1 MIASAIKSFS
11 IQDFQHPS
19 IISYDILRRLP
30 ISPDS
35 RVLMLGI
42 RLGLRTMYCRI
53 VSGGRGRRG
62 KSTDMS
68 SAGSPPM
75 EKNSRPVSSTK
86 VLKVG

>member
-19 IISYDILRRLP
+19 IISYAILRRLL

-35 RVLMLGI
+35 RVLRLGI
-42 RLGLRTMYCRI
+42 RLGLRTMYFPKL
-53 VSGGRGRRG
+53 VGGGEG
-62 KSTDMS
+62 GCTDMS

-75 EKNSRPVSSTK
+75 EKNSRPVSSMK
-86 VLKVG
+86 VWKVG